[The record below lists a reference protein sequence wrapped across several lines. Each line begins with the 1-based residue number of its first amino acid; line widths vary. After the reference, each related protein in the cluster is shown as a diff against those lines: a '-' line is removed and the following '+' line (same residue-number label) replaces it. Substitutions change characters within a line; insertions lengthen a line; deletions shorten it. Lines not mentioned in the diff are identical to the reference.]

1 MSARTLLVSSL
12 VLATTLFCF
21 APRVAQ
27 AENPNVTFSGR
38 VMVSDKRFPQ
48 TAKSPSAYVAAIRK
62 QAKTNFKEDK
72 ENQQW
77 KIYFAGF
84 LRTKL
89 NDVEYIIKIYDV
101 TSKSHQ
107 LLQSFEQFTTDRGQ
121 QTIIS
126 SMVLERKTMGVN
138 KELMMT
144 MESKGKVLASGRFKI
159 LGQGEKLTGK
169 VDFSDED
176 TKKKD

>member
-1 MSARTLLVSSL
+1 MFALV
-12 VLATTLFCF
+12 V

-38 VMVSDKRFPQ
+38 IMVSDKRFPQ
-48 TAKSPSAYVAAIRK
+48 TAKSPGAYVAAIRK
-62 QAKTNFKEDK
+62 QAKINFAEDK
-72 ENQQW
+72 EKQQW

-84 LRTKL
+84 LKNKL
-89 NDVEYIIKIYDV
+89 NDVEYIIKIYDIS
-101 TSKSHQ
+101 SKPQQ

-126 SMVLERKTMGVN
+126 SMTLEKKSMGVN

-159 LGQGEKLTGK
+159 LGQGEKFSGK
-169 VDFSDED
+169 VDFSDDD
-176 TKKKD
+176 TKKDE